1 MASKA
6 YCEVKQRYLLGSIA
20 IIVIATVIGA
30 YFSGKP
36 ADGSSSY
43 TMGATYPSAAVA
55 AAAVRPSPRT
65 GVDGFSMA
73 TPKGG
78 VKLIDQVGPAA
89 PLQSVGPSASP
100 FPMQDFQELF
110 NDLAATVKPSVV
122 HIEVARP
129 DPAGP
134 GNTRVERVGSGIL
147 VDRRGYILTNYHV
160 LQDGVRITVTSY
172 SNAGQATWHGKLVH
186 GDIQT
191 DLAVIKIEGDADFP
205 AAKLGTSSKVQV
217 GDWVLAIG
225 SPLDLTQTVS
235 LGIVSAL
242 RETVQ
247 IDGRLYANM
256 IQTDA
261 HINKGNSGGPLV
273 NVNGEVI
280 GINTA
285 IYTPDGA
292 FTGVGFA
299 IPIAHAKPVLD
310 ELNIAQHRFLATLA
324 KLTKPAMQGWE
335 KGSWLGIEGFSLSK
349 ESAAQ
354 NNIPVSRGVYITG
367 VIVSSPAHL
376 SGLQKDDIIMEVDE
390 RPVSSIDELKALL
403 ARTPPGREL
412 TFLVQR
418 ANERFDVS
426 VRTNPKW

>member
-1 MASKA
+1 MAKKA
-6 YCEVKQRYLLGSIA
+6 YCEGTYTFRYLIWAVVVLTIGTLTGA
-20 IIVIATVIGA
+20 IF
-30 YFSGKP
+30 YRRP
-36 ADGSSSY
+36 AV
-43 TMGATYPSAAVA
+43 GATGLPGTGLAATA
-55 AAAVRPSPRT
+55 AAFRPDPQA
-65 GVDGFSMA
+65 GVDGFTMA

-78 VKLIDQVGPAA
+78 VKLIDQVQLAAAQRPAA
-89 PLQSVGPSASP
+89 SLIPPVPLENI
-100 FPMQDFQELF
+100 QEVL
-110 NDLAATVKPSVV
+110 NNVAATVKPSVV
-122 HIEVARP
+122 HIEVMRR
-129 DPAGP
+129 DPAGA
-134 GNTRVERVGSGIL
+134 GNPQVESIGSGIL

-160 LQDGVRITVTSY
+160 LQNALRIIVTTY
-172 SNAGQATWHGKLVH
+172 SNAGQATWQGQLVH
-186 GDIQT
+186 SDIRT

-205 AAKLGTSSKVQV
+205 VAQLGDSSRLEV
-217 GDWVLAIG
+217 GDWVLAVG

-247 IDGRLYANM
+247 IDGRVYGNM

-261 HINKGNSGGPLV
+261 HINKGNSGGPLT
-273 NVNGEVI
+273 NIYGEVI

-285 IYTPDGA
+285 IYTPDGV

-299 IPIAHAKPVLD
+299 IPIDHARPLLD
-310 ELNIAQHRFLATLA
+310 ELNIAQHRFSAALANLA
-324 KLTKPAMQGWE
+324 KPKPDGLN

-349 ESAAQ
+349 ELAAQ
-354 NNIPVSRGVYITG
+354 NNLPANRGVCITG
-367 VIVSSPAHL
+367 VIVNSPAHL
-376 SGLQKDDIIMEVDE
+376 SGLQKGDIVLEIDE

-418 ANERFDVS
+418 AKERLDVA